1 MLNCSSNSCGLKTAT
16 LQCNLF
22 EEELTVVSEANTMF
36 QREENK
42 DTWMFEV
49 LCVYM
54 YVYECTYER
63 EKRKA
68 DKR

>member
-42 DTWMFEV
+42 DT
-49 LCVYM
+49 
-54 YVYECTYER
+54 
-63 EKRKA
+63 
-68 DKR
+68 